1 MSKNNPK
8 NFKKYNKD
16 TNYNNMNKN
25 NEKIL
30 NSEENKTKEVLED
43 LKKLNDKINNKEEHS
58 VLEDLFKEIQSIGQ
72 GNKIKENKTEKEETE
87 ENVDNFFKSEEY
99 IDKKDTNNI
108 EVEKSIECTAL
119 RKVEKK
125 SFFLL
130 LLKLITV
137 FIINFFKIT
146 FSKIKIL
153 FIVVKDFFEDRAEEL
168 DRRIKEVKDEAIIK
182 EKKTKLEYEKYNTK
196 RIYKDLERA
205 EIYKER
211 ASNRINTEKYFEE
224 KIEKEK
230 INNKIL
236 VPKIEEESREEKKS
250 QDINKTANQYSSNR
264 KNRIEKKKLE
274 ILKLKKRKKIEKEKQ
289 QEKEELPENLFFE
302 KAPQIISDNKPKI
315 YEEIPKAV
323 QNKNEIEP
331 DDDLDIY
338 DDIFNEF
345 GSEEEFDVDNTSQV
359 NHIQNTKKSE
369 KVKTPIFLKKDENRI
384 NEPYE
389 KFEKNNDVREAQDS
403 LKSEILKI
411 IDTPSKNNF
420 ITEVEL
426 DRKSNNAKNNTN
438 DIFSALKNSKSNNIK
453 KDENV
458 KLNSEN
464 SKIKNISKE
473 NSNLNQKDN
482 SNTIVNNESK
492 QNEKIHNNQAKNDI
506 VLKYGKTYNQYN
518 KSDKEN
524 DNTNQEVKINK
535 EIIEDVNKD
544 ENTNKL
550 NRLFKTETKKKSRSE
565 FDRELYTNKFMKN
578 IIDFDEEPYKV
589 TSKNIDENYVVAKK
603 KDDEIDI
610 TIYTPELKEK
620 SKVNTKNKNENILN
634 KQNYE
639 ENLKGKDINKNIK
652 IDDKEEE
659 NFGTKIKDV
668 ASSINLSISG
678 IPEAFKK
685 KRESKNRIKKN
696 RIYSTSFNKKKGKRK

>member
-323 QNKNEIEP
+323 QNKNEIET

-359 NHIQNTKKSE
+359 NHIQNAKKAE

>member
-420 ITEVEL
+420 ITEIEV

>member
-1 MSKNNPK
+1 M
-8 NFKKYNKD
+8 
-16 TNYNNMNKN
+16 
-25 NEKIL
+25 
-30 NSEENKTKEVLED
+30 
-43 LKKLNDKINNKEEHS
+43 
-58 VLEDLFKEIQSIGQ
+58 
-72 GNKIKENKTEKEETE
+72 
-87 ENVDNFFKSEEY
+87 
-99 IDKKDTNNI
+99 
-108 EVEKSIECTAL
+108 
-119 RKVEKK
+119 
-125 SFFLL
+125 
-130 LLKLITV
+130 
-137 FIINFFKIT
+137 
-146 FSKIKIL
+146 
-153 FIVVKDFFEDRAEEL
+153 
-168 DRRIKEVKDEAIIK
+168 
-182 EKKTKLEYEKYNTK
+182 
-196 RIYKDLERA
+196 ERA

-458 KLNSEN
+458 KLNS
-464 SKIKNISKE
+464 
-473 NSNLNQKDN
+473 
-482 SNTIVNNESK
+482 
-492 QNEKIHNNQAKNDI
+492 
-506 VLKYGKTYNQYN
+506 
-518 KSDKEN
+518 
-524 DNTNQEVKINK
+524 
-535 EIIEDVNKD
+535 
-544 ENTNKL
+544 
-550 NRLFKTETKKKSRSE
+550 
-565 FDRELYTNKFMKN
+565 
-578 IIDFDEEPYKV
+578 
-589 TSKNIDENYVVAKK
+589 
-603 KDDEIDI
+603 
-610 TIYTPELKEK
+610 
-620 SKVNTKNKNENILN
+620 
-634 KQNYE
+634 
-639 ENLKGKDINKNIK
+639 
-652 IDDKEEE
+652 
-659 NFGTKIKDV
+659 
-668 ASSINLSISG
+668 
-678 IPEAFKK
+678 
-685 KRESKNRIKKN
+685 
-696 RIYSTSFNKKKGKRK
+696 

>member
-236 VPKIEEESREEKKS
+236 DPKIEEESREEKKS

-550 NRLFKTETKKKSRSE
+550 NRLFKTETKKKPRSE

>member
-550 NRLFKTETKKKSRSE
+550 NRLFKTETKKKPRSE

>member
-359 NHIQNTKKSE
+359 NHIQNAKKAE

>member
-359 NHIQNTKKSE
+359 NHIQNAKKAE

-411 IDTPSKNNF
+411 IDTPNKNNF